1 MLVSRQEHLL
11 KDLRAHP
18 ELSMRAGR
26 TRGLV
31 VQHFTDLGYAD
42 HHIGGGTAGC

>member
-26 TRGLV
+26 NRGQVAQYL
-31 VQHFTDLGYAD
+31 TDLGYAV